1 MATEER
7 RPIVKSC
14 DMSDDMKEAAVS
26 IGKVVFF
33 KELVGGL
40 TVRW

>member
-14 DMSDDMKEAAVS
+14 DMNDDMKEAAVS
-26 IGKVVFF
+26 IGKIAFQDS
-33 KELVGGL
+33 LGGL
-40 TVRW
+40 TIRW